1 MQTLTRKQ
9 LTAALAARQML
20 IDRRRLAPA
29 EAIRA
34 LTPLQGQDSPAPH
47 VALAA
52 RLDGFSQD
60 ALHAALSAG
69 SVVKTTIMRTTL
81 HLAAGEDYPAYA
93 QLTRQSRMRSWR
105 RTYPHLDEEEVAA
118 ELGAWLA
125 EPRTNAEIRER
136 VRGYE
141 GVPDDVWSWVDLRPH
156 ALAAR
161 AASAGRLL
169 ARPQTAALSCS
180 IRALCPTRPRPPRSS

>member
-81 HLAAGEDYPAYA
+81 HLAPASA
-93 QLTRQSRMRSWR
+93 RHSSAIRQSQSSLEQTPCR
-105 RTYPHLDEEEVAA
+105 RDRRR
-118 ELGAWLA
+118 GAL
-125 EPRTNAEIRER
+125 
-136 VRGYE
+136 RG
-141 GVPDDVWSWVDLRPH
+141 
-156 ALAAR
+156 
-161 AASAGRLL
+161 
-169 ARPQTAALSCS
+169 
-180 IRALCPTRPRPPRSS
+180 PP